1 MPPSVVRGT
10 VPLALSGQSQPLP
23 PRPSPLSPKGAVL
36 ALGMRG
42 LLMRPRFLSPRDGRP
57 RSSVRDTASRG
68 SAATADIPTPEMVSP
83 SAQLPIPEAGAP
95 RRSGAP
101 TCDAPGGSERNAGA
115 WRPRVCLVRRRSGRG
130 LALGLAA
137 RCLLAGASCG
147 AGQRTFP
154 GRSGEC
160 SQHASICSSRGL
172 PATAAAAGAPTRTPG
187 LEEGRS
193 LRPWTLLDWSGARL
207 MADPLDA
214 ADRAAVLQMHAA
226 RTRLLPCAHD
236 ASGLFFRNEVC
247 DGFSLSKLF
256 LL

>member
-1 MPPSVVRGT
+1 MLRFRDARAPHEST
-10 VPLALSGQSQPLP
+10 VPEPTGWQTAVQCAGHSF
-23 PRPSPLSPKGAVL
+23 PRQ
-36 ALGMRG
+36 RCH
-42 LLMRPRFLSPRDGRP
+42 
-57 RSSVRDTASRG
+57 SRH
-68 SAATADIPTPEMVSP
+68 PNPEMVSP
-83 SAQLPIPEAGAP
+83 SAQLPVPEAGAP

-115 WRPRVCLVRRRSGRG
+115 WRPRVCRVRRRSGRG

-137 RCLLAGASCG
+137 RCLLVGASCG

-193 LRPWTLLDWSGARL
+193 LRPWTLLGWSGARL
-207 MADPLDA
+207 MVDPPEPLTEPRSCRCMLHVPACYPVRAVQA
-214 ADRAAVLQMHAA
+214 A
-226 RTRLLPCAHD
+226 
-236 ASGLFFRNEVC
+236 
-247 DGFSLSKLF
+247 FSLEMKFVMGAL
-256 LL
+256 

>member
-1 MPPSVVRGT
+1 MRAPQAST
-10 VPLALSGQSQPLP
+10 VPEPTGWQTAVQCAGHSFARQRSYSRHPNPRDGQSQCPAP
-23 PRPSPLSPKGAVL
+23 H
-36 ALGMRG
+36 
-42 LLMRPRFLSPRDGRP
+42 P
-57 RSSVRDTASRG
+57 RSGRAET
-68 SAATADIPTPEMVSP
+68 
-83 SAQLPIPEAGAP
+83 Q
-95 RRSGAP
+95 RRSYLRCAGRLRAQCRSLAP
-101 TCDAPGGSERNAGA
+101 AL
-115 WRPRVCLVRRRSGRG
+115 CLVRRLSGRG

-193 LRPWTLLDWSGARL
+193 LRLWTLLDWSGARL
-207 MADPLDA
+207 MADPPDA

-226 RTRLLPCAHD
+226 RTRLLPCGHD